1 METTVAA
8 LVLLI
13 TVAYAVFIAVSIE
26 KGKTWAIEIARAISV
41 LDPQSVSY
49 DLNQRVLE
57 SVTARSVRE
66 TQAVPETETVTDRL
80 AA

>member
-66 TQAVPETETVTDRL
+66 PRIAPETETVTDRL